1 MWQHL
6 FLQNLF
12 GIFDSPFL
20 SHTWFCSSGT
30 NKVQSHILFLNYKSF
45 IQRWLHLE
53 TQRQHWSHDSHM
65 AGRSS
70 GCSRAT
76 NESLAKTST
85 NTDHFHH
92 LRVIKVIDDVFQ
104 DVSVRHKSQ
113 RSKYN
118 DDWNFLSDV
127 RQRRHNPLTDC
138 TLFHSLEK

>member
-1 MWQHL
+1 M
-6 FLQNLF
+6 
-12 GIFDSPFL
+12 
-20 SHTWFCSSGT
+20 
-30 NKVQSHILFLNYKSF
+30 
-45 IQRWLHLE
+45 
-53 TQRQHWSHDSHM
+53 
-65 AGRSS
+65 
-70 GCSRAT
+70 
-76 NESLAKTST
+76 T

-113 RSKYN
+113 RSKHN